1 MNTNI
6 ADLIAAVKAA
16 KGTVNLTVNVYS
28 NQPVDD
34 VPAVPALPDTDFKVG
49 DRVCVCHIKKDDSG
63 TKHTFGT
70 VDAIQQKDDNGY
82 YTRVTGD
89 NGCHYR
95 TGLKLDE
102 ERLGSKIFL
111 IED

>member
-28 NQPVDD
+28 NDA
-34 VPAVPALPDTDFKVG
+34 PADTDFKVG
-49 DRVCVCHIKKDDSG
+49 DRVCVCHIKKDGSG

-70 VDAIQQKDDNGY
+70 VDAIQQKDDKGY
-82 YTRVTGD
+82 FTRVTGD